1 MFMRSHTRPYVVTA
15 RAGSTPS
22 SGTPFGRYPSGRKA
36 AVNEQGVAH
45 LGSAE
50 GACREEGNG
59 GTRAAPRRAFW
70 VDRPAASLVEV
81 ATDVLVADQV
91 ADVLHCREVAQ
102 AAGVDELRAMVGEDG
117 FRVPAVDLIELGLGL
132 PDGDELDA
140 GAGDGRGPLRQL
152 GQGSVRRLVEE
163 DEEPRI
169 ERVSGVVVAIEGLAD
184 EVVEK
189 NGEHDADA
197 GLVSQW
203 RGEVERV
210 GTAEE
215 PVEGD
220 V

>member
-1 MFMRSHTRPYVVTA
+1 M
-15 RAGSTPS
+15 
-22 SGTPFGRYPSGRKA
+22 
-36 AVNEQGVAH
+36 
-45 LGSAE
+45 
-50 GACREEGNG
+50 
-59 GTRAAPRRAFW
+59 
-70 VDRPAASLVEV
+70 
-81 ATDVLVADQV
+81 LVADQV

-102 AAGVDELRAMVGEDG
+102 AAGVDELRAVVGEDG
-117 FRVPAVDLIELGLGL
+117 FCVTAVDLIELGLGL

-197 GLVSQW
+197 GLVPQW

-210 GTAEE
+210 STAEE

-220 V
+220 VAAVGGRSDLRVSPGPDSIASRGVDARSGPRVRAPLAV